1 MTGTKTILTR
11 IVPISILLCALLLMT
26 GCQQAL
32 PEFTLAFEVT
42 SAGIIGSTGNTLV
55 TCTLDNIGGGDM
67 KNVMVE
73 IACIVPGSEMEVWT
87 EGVDLSSGDSRTVMT
102 TFNGITIN
110 GEDNFIITATG
121 WDQ

>member
-11 IVPISILLCALLLMT
+11 LVPISILFCALLLAT

-32 PEFTLAFEVT
+32 PEFTLAFDVT
-42 SAGIIGSTGNTLV
+42 DAGTIGATGNTLV
-55 TCTLDNIGGGDM
+55 TCTLDNIGSGDM
-67 KNVMVE
+67 KNVMVK
-73 IACIVPGSEMEVWT
+73 IACIAIGSEMEVWT
-87 EGVDLSSGDSRTVMT
+87 EGVDLSSGESRSVMI

-110 GEDNFIITATG
+110 NKDDFIITATG